1 MGHIILYGFNSVG
14 KTFFG
19 KQLSEIHLLPFI
31 DLDSTIEELFF
42 KQYKYPLS
50 YKEIYQKKGSSF
62 FRNLETRACFS
73 LKQAPFSIV
82 SLGGG
87 SLVYNFEFLTRQGSG
102 IYLKCSFDF
111 IYERFLK
118 KDMPYI
124 FKNLD
129 KKSLEEIFNKRCLIY
144 EAFPNK
150 HIIDMDKVTTTRQIL
165 KQLEKLLWE
174 IIPLEQH

>member
-1 MGHIILYGFNSVG
+1 MGHIILYGFTSVG

-19 KQLSEIHLLPFI
+19 KQLSEIYLLPFI
-31 DLDSTIEELFF
+31 DLDHIIEALFF

-50 YKEIYQKKGSSF
+50 FREIYQKKGSSF
-62 FRNLETRACFS
+62 FRNLERKACFT
-73 LKQAPFSIV
+73 LKQSPFSIV

-87 SLVYNFEFLTRQGSG
+87 SLLRNFEFLTHQGRG
-102 IYLKCSFDF
+102 IYLKCSFNF
-111 IYERFLK
+111 IYKRLLEK
-118 KDMPYI
+118 GIPDI

-129 KKSLEEIFNKRCLIY
+129 KKSLKEVFNKRCLVY

-150 HIIDMDKVTTTRQIL
+150 HIIDVDKVTTTQQIL